1 MKAKQLKER
10 LETWLKLAEEDT
22 PAPAVKSDWQSI
34 LLKSAAQIEMCTELV
49 GSQSEKD
56 LLAAVTLA
64 RSGTLESFEQVHG
77 LFRTILQDMRTKKI
91 G

>member
-10 LETWLKLAEEDT
+10 LETWLKLAEQHSEI
-22 PAPAVKSDWQSI
+22 PAAEADWQRI
-34 LLKSAAQIEMCTELV
+34 LLRSAAQIEMCTELT

-64 RSGTLESFEQVHG
+64 RSGRLESFEQVRN
-77 LFRTILQDMRTKKI
+77 LFLTVLQDMRIKEI

>member
-1 MKAKQLKER
+1 MKAEQLKER
-10 LETWLKLAEEDT
+10 LETWLKLAAEDT
-22 PAPAVKSDWQSI
+22 QSPAVTSDWQLI

-64 RSGTLESFEQVHG
+64 RSGRLESFEQVRD
-77 LFRTILQDMRTKKI
+77 LFRAILQEMRTK
-91 G
+91 GNG

>member
-10 LETWLKLAEEDT
+10 LETWLKLAEQHSEI
-22 PAPAVKSDWQSI
+22 PAAEADWQRI
-34 LLKSAAQIEMCTELV
+34 LLRSAAQIEMCTELV

-64 RSGTLESFEQVHG
+64 RSGKLESFEQVHG

>member
-10 LETWLKLAEEDT
+10 LETWLKLAEQHSEI
-22 PAPAVKSDWQSI
+22 PAAEADWRRI
-34 LLKSAAQIEMCTELV
+34 LLNSAAQIEMCTELA
-49 GSQSEKD
+49 GTQSEKD

-64 RSGTLESFEQVHG
+64 RSGRVESFEQVCD
-77 LFRTILQDMRTKKI
+77 LFRTILQEMRTKGI